1 MKELYLATK
10 SGNLKIN
17 QDQIEKYN
25 LKEGSI
31 SPYTKYRIVNENGN
45 FTHQRSDDEKIY
57 SVKPEMPEGEGLED
71 DEITEFPNG
80 QIFSQSE
87 IIDFSEGTDSSV
99 EGNKDE

>member
-10 SGNLKIN
+10 NGNIRIDE
-17 QDQIEKYN
+17 QQIEKYN
-25 LKEGSI
+25 IKEGGI
-31 SPYTKYRIVNENGN
+31 SPYTKYRIVDRNGN
-45 FTHQRSDDEKIY
+45 Y
-57 SVKPEMPEGEGLED
+57 VKNGDGELLSKREEMPEGEGLAD
-71 DEITEFPNG
+71 DEITEFPDG